1 MVTALFFV
9 FAFVTLAALT
19 WSAFELFRNQ
29 EDPLGDRLDEL
40 QAHAVAA
47 STARAT
53 RRRGG
58 GGFLNS
64 FLYFVSLFPGG
75 DDWLR
80 GTEKELAQAGI
91 RNKQALALYALGQ
104 SLFMALALGAMLYFQ
119 RNNDMAPRFG
129 GMVAAFILGW
139 LLPPQILHRLV
150 KRYRTKLQ
158 DALPDTVDLLGIVL
172 GTGLALDQAMS
183 RVSEEMEYIYPELAA
198 EFYTVVMQVKAGQE
212 RAVAFQQLV
221 RRTGIEDIKSL
232 SAMIVQSERFGTSL
246 SQALKVYSDSLRTRR
261 RLRAEAAVG
270 KAGIKMLFPIV
281 LFILPVLFVIA
292 LVPAMLSVLHE
303 LRGGLGAKP

>member
-1 MVTALFFV
+1 MIESALFFL
-9 FAFVTLAALT
+9 FAFATLAALA
-19 WSAFELFRNQ
+19 WSGIMLFRSQ
-29 EDPLGDRLDEL
+29 DDPLGDRLDEL
-40 QAHAVAA
+40 QAHAMVAVQ
-47 STARAT
+47 RQP

-64 FLYFVSLFPGG
+64 FLYVISLIPGG

-80 GTEKELAQAGI
+80 DTERELAQAGV
-91 RNKQALALYALGQ
+91 RRRQAIAFYAIGQ
-104 SLFMALALGAMLYFQ
+104 VLFMALMLGGMMYLQ
-119 RNNDMAPRFG
+119 RNNQIAQRFG
-129 GMVAAFILGW
+129 GMVAAFLLGW
-139 LLPPQILHRLV
+139 LLPQQVLHRLV
-150 KRYRTKLQ
+150 KRYRQKLQ

-172 GTGLALDQAMS
+172 GTGLALDQAMT
-183 RVSEEMEYIYPELAA
+183 RVSEEMQYIYPALAN

-232 SAMIVQSERFGTSL
+232 AAMIVQSERFGTSL
-246 SQALKVYSDSLRTRR
+246 SQALKVYADALRTRR

-281 LFILPVLFVIA
+281 IFILPVLFVIT
-292 LVPAMLSVLHE
+292 LVPGMLSVLRD
-303 LRGGLGAKP
+303 LRMGLGPRP